1 MAPLCVSEWAFK
13 DFIEAFH
20 MWNRLSLHLVIHCL
34 VLGASAVALAGSAS
48 GPGRFD
54 VAQIAQPA
62 AAQEAWQKVK
72 AFGVE
77 LEVPARWKRVDI
89 RKPSSDHDETEFAEN
104 PRNVPAG
111 AWFSVFPNSDDL
123 IDPDHPE
130 QKIVLDGRPAL
141 LTDIL
146 SRADDPPPRRRQV
159 VIYLSDKAG
168 PAFLF
173 DGDADKWP
181 TLGPILAHIQASI
194 RLPK

>member
-1 MAPLCVSEWAFK
+1 
-13 DFIEAFH
+13 
-20 MWNRLSLHLVIHCL
+20 MWNRLLLHVTINSLVI
-34 VLGASAVALAGSAS
+34 GASAFAIAGNGGLAEPAARRAE
-48 GPGRFD
+48 RFE
-54 VAQIAQPA
+54 VAQAAPAAKPQQP

-77 LEVPARWKRVDI
+77 LEVPARWKRIDI
-89 RKPSSDHDETEFAEN
+89 RKPSSDHDEAEFAEN

-130 QKIVLDGRPAL
+130 QQIVLDGRPAL

-159 VIYLSDKAG
+159 VIYLADKAG

>member
-1 MAPLCVSEWAFK
+1 
-13 DFIEAFH
+13 
-20 MWNRLSLHLVIHCL
+20 MWNRLLLHVTINSLVI
-34 VLGASAVALAGSAS
+34 GASAFAIAGDSGLADPAARRAE
-48 GPGRFD
+48 RFE
-54 VAQIAQPA
+54 VAQVAP

-159 VIYLSDKAG
+159 VIYLADKAG

-181 TLGPILAHIQASI
+181 TLGPILAHIRASI